1 MTIPYYSTLLYIH
14 YCSKGNPESRES
26 GRLYSGVMTRLAA
39 AGFTGIK
46 KAPRA
51 FGVTANA
58 GVGIGADVG
67 GSIGGVGQS
76 DVAMTSSSGGGVRR
90 GLGRS
95 RVRTTGG
102 GVGEVDGEG
111 EGDVYDET
119 S

>member
-1 MTIPYYSTLLYIH
+1 M
-14 YCSKGNPESRES
+14 SRES

-39 AGFTGIK
+39 AGFTGIR

-67 GSIGGVGQS
+67 SIGGVGQS
-76 DVAMTSSSGGGVRR
+76 DSSMVVTSNSERGRR
-90 GLGRS
+90 RLGRN
-95 RVRTTGG
+95 RVRTAATGVLG
-102 GVGEVDGEG
+102 ADGEG
-111 EGDVYDET
+111 EGEDGVYDET